1 MKEER
6 EISSIMDSSQISFP
20 YLIMTNRS
28 RIFDMLSRLHNFKN
42 HFHHFDFI
50 QFINI
55 TKKKN
60 ISTEEN
66 IERKAHIQYKQY
78 IIIQQKK
85 KVSTAKIYYLY
96 DDLLALSLQIN
107 PKN

>member
-85 KVSTAKIYYLY
+85 KYLRPKYIICMMIY
-96 DDLLALSLQIN
+96 
-107 PKN
+107 